1 MGGGEE
7 GGRQGRQQGWRRE
20 RKKSFFQLLKGLR
33 VRERVKESIHYK
45 QLKCTPKKSSKKVK
59 EKTTHSRYSK
69 ENLTFH
75 HHQLVVLHPGC
86 ISEYLNPLEIFSK
99 KKKTSHVWGAAQ
111 TLAAFSNLAGDLTVQ
126 PEVRH
131 TR

>member
-1 MGGGEE
+1 MGGREE

-99 KKKTSHVWGAAQ
+99 KKKPPMFGVRPRHWQLSA
-111 TLAAFSNLAGDLTVQ
+111 TLQVISLCSQ
-126 PEVRH
+126 K
-131 TR
+131 